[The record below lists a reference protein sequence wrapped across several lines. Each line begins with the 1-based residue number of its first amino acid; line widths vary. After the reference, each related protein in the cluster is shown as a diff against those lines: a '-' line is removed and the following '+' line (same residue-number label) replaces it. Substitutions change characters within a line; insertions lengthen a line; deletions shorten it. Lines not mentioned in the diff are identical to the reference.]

1 MRLRD
6 DTALTFDDV
15 LLLPAYSEVLP
26 RDVDLRSS
34 VTREIRLNLPLV
46 SAAMDTVTEGRAAI
60 AIAQEGG
67 IGIIHRNMTAEEQA
81 AEVHKVKKYESGVIK
96 DPITIGPDAP
106 LHEAVQLMREH
117 RISGIPVTRGDRLV
131 GILTNRDLRFEGGL
145 DRPVSELMTGGEDLV
160 TVQEGTTLEEA
171 KRLLH
176 EHRIEK
182 LLVVNGEFHLRGMIT
197 VKDIEKSTEHPL
209 AAKDEQG
216 RLRAGA
222 AVGTSPETGERVD
235 ALVSAGVDL
244 IVVDTA
250 HGHSS
255 KVMEWVSWVKK
266 QHPQVQVVAGNIAT
280 GDAARALVEAGADG
294 VKVGIGPG
302 SICTTRVVAG
312 VGVPQITAIAEV
324 AKALEGTDVP
334 MIADGGIRFSGDV
347 AKAVAAGAHTV
358 MVGSLL
364 AGTEESPGE
373 VELYQG
379 RSYKTYRGMGSI
391 GAMQAGSKDRYFQG
405 EVEDANK
412 LVPEGVE
419 GRVPYKGPMVNVL
432 RQLVGGLRSSM
443 GYTGCADIQEMRT
456 QPEFIQITGAGFR
469 EGHVHDVTIT
479 KESPNYHTD

>member
-1 MRLRD
+1 MRLRSQ
-6 DTALTFDDV
+6 TALTFDDV

-26 RDVDLRSS
+26 KDVDLASP

-67 IGIIHRNMTAEEQA
+67 IGVIHRNMTAAEQA
-81 AEVHKVKKYESGVIK
+81 AEVQKVKKYESGVIK
-96 DPITIGPDAP
+96 DPVTIAPDAQ
-106 LHEAVQLMREH
+106 LHEAVRLMQEH
-117 RISGIPVTRGDRLV
+117 RITGIPVTEGDRLV
-131 GILTNRDLRFEGGL
+131 GILTNRDLRFEAGL
-145 DRPVSELMTGGEDLV
+145 DRHVSELMTGGTELV
-160 TVQEGTTLEEA
+160 TVREGTTLEEA

-182 LLVVNGEFHLRGMIT
+182 LLVVNDDFHLRGLIT

-209 AAKDEQG
+209 AAKDDQG
-216 RLRAGA
+216 RLRVAA
-222 AVGTSPETGERVD
+222 AVGTSPETAERVE
-235 ALVSAGVDL
+235 ALVSAGADL

-255 KVMEWVSWVKK
+255 GVMDWVSWVKK
-266 QHPQVQVVAGNIAT
+266 HFPEVQVMGGNIAT
-280 GDAARALVEAGADG
+280 GDAAKALVEAGADG

-312 VGVPQITAIAEV
+312 VGVPQVTAIAEV
-324 AKALEGTDVP
+324 AAALAGTGVP
-334 MIADGGIRFSGDV
+334 MVADGGIRFSGDV
-347 AKAVAAGAHTV
+347 AKAIAAGADTV

-364 AGTEESPGE
+364 AGTDESPGE

-391 GAMQAGSKDRYFQG
+391 GAMQAGSKDRYSQG
-405 EVEDANK
+405 DVKDANK

-419 GRVPYKGPMVNVL
+419 GRVPYKGSMVNVL
-432 RQLVGGLRSSM
+432 RQLVGGLRSAM
-443 GYTGCADIQEMRT
+443 GYTGCSDIEQMRT
-456 QPEFIQITGAGFR
+456 KPEFIQITGAGFR